1 MKVHDLLREKV
12 QPVVTIASSRCV
24 DDAVRLMAEKKT
36 GALVVM
42 QGDQPAG
49 VFTER
54 DVFRCYLKEKSD
66 ALPAIPLQVAITEK
80 LIAAAPEDDVAG
92 IMALMLKADITHLP
106 IVKAGDLI
114 GMLTLNDLFERRI
127 DSLTK
132 ENHQLKEYIDDLHE
146 AGLD

>member
-1 MKVHDLLREKV
+1 MKVQDLLREKI
-12 QPVVTIASSRCV
+12 QPVYTIASSRSL
-24 DDAVRLMAEKKT
+24 DDAVRLMAEKKV

-42 QGDQPAG
+42 QNDQPAG

-54 DVFRCYLKEKSD
+54 DVFRCYLKEKSG
-66 ALPAIPLQVAITEK
+66 ALPVIPLQYVITDK
-80 LIAAAPEDDVAG
+80 LIAAEPEDDVAG

-106 IVKAGDLI
+106 VVQAGNLI

-127 DSLTK
+127 DSLTE
-132 ENHQLKEYIDDLHE
+132 ENHQLKEYIDDLHD